1 MAIQNAIRFI
11 RKVQRD
17 DEFRSELYSVSND
30 EEYLSFLK
38 TKDLEFTNY
47 EFEEGYNVLLGQC
60 QFEEDHDA
68 LQNVVHLVNL
78 LY

>member
-17 DEFRSELYSVSND
+17 DDFRSKLYKVSND
-30 EEYLSFLK
+30 EEYQNFLK
-38 TKDLEFTNY
+38 EQDLEFTNF

-60 QFEEDHDA
+60 QFSEDHDA

>member
-11 RKVQRD
+11 RKVQRED
-17 DEFRSELYSVSND
+17 DFRSELYSVSND
-30 EEYLSFLK
+30 EEYRAFLK
-38 TKDLEFTNY
+38 TKELEFTNY

-60 QFEEDHDA
+60 QFEEEHDA